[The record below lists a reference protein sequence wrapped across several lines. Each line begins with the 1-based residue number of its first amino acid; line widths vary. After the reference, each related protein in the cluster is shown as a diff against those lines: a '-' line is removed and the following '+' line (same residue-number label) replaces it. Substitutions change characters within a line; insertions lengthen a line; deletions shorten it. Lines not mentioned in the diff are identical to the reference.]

1 MKVTLLAPV
10 QFSDRKSKAGNS
22 YRAADVQGLLH
33 TDDGKQEVFAFML
46 MAPFGEQG
54 TNLPPGEYTPVQ
66 RLRVDYR
73 DRKLGVEVVGFQP
86 LRAASVAPVKAA

>member
-1 MKVTLLAPV
+1 MRVTLLAPV
-10 QFSDRKSKAGNS
+10 VFTDRTSKASNK

-46 MAPFGEQG
+46 MAPYGERG
-54 TNLPPGEYTPVQ
+54 TDLPAGEYTPIQ

-73 DRKLGVEVVGFQP
+73 DRKLGVEVTGFAP
-86 LRAASVAPVKAA
+86 FRAVKAA

>member
-1 MKVTLLAPV
+1 MKVTLLSPV
-10 QFSDRKSKAGNS
+10 NFTDRKSKAGNS

-33 TDDGKQEVFAFML
+33 TDDGKQEVFAMLL

-54 TNLPPGEYTPVQ
+54 RNLPPGEYTPEQ

-73 DRKLGVEVVGFQP
+73 DRKLTVEIVGFAP
-86 LRAASVAPVKAA
+86 LKAVSVPRAA